1 MGTRYRQRVIRRW
14 VGTVIA
20 VGLVAAV
27 SLGIRIGLVPE
38 SEVQAATLAVPA
50 EPGPS
55 GDAFYTAPTPLP
67 TGRPGDILRWRPS
80 VALLNVLNANA
91 WEVMYLSTNA
101 LGKRDAV
108 TGMVIVPK
116 GIEAA
121 EAPIVGFGVGTQGP
135 AFKCTPSKAIR
146 RGLLYDEP
154 AVNDSIGSGFAVA
167 ITDYEGYGPH
177 TTPTYMTGQSMGP
190 AVIDMVRAAQRLP
203 AAHLSRTAKVIFQ
216 GYSQGG
222 GGALWA
228 AEKQPAYAPELNLV
242 GAVAGGVPAD
252 LGEVAKGLDGQ
263 VGYGFL
269 LFAAMGLDAAYPD
282 LKLNSFL
289 NDAGRAEI
297 AKAKADYC
305 APELLLK
312 EAFAEVGDFTTSNP
326 LSTSQWKARI
336 AQNRL
341 GASPP
346 KVPVLQYHA
355 KQDEIVKLPQAD
367 ALHKVYCAKGVRL
380 QFNTILSDHLTG
392 IMTGNKAA
400 HQWIVKRFHDDP
412 APSNC

>member
-1 MGTRYRQRVIRRW
+1 VGTRYRQRVIRQW
-14 VGTVIA
+14 AGAAIGVGS
-20 VGLVAAV
+20 VAAV
-27 SLGIRIGLVPE
+27 SLGMGIGMVPE

-55 GDAFYTAPTPLP
+55 GDAFYTVPSPLP
-67 TGRPGDILRWRPS
+67 NGRPGDILRWRPS
-80 VALLNVLNANA
+80 IALLNVLNANA

-101 LGKRDAV
+101 AGKRDAV

-116 GIEAA
+116 GVEAA
-121 EAPIVGFGVGTQGP
+121 KAPIVGFGVGTQGP
-135 AFKCTPSKAIR
+135 AFKCTPSKSIQ

-154 AVNDSIGSGFAVA
+154 AINDSISSGFAVA
-167 ITDYEGYGPH
+167 MTNYEGYSPH

-203 AAHLSRTAKVIFQ
+203 ATHLSRAAKVIFQ

-252 LGEVAKGLDGQ
+252 LGEVAEGLDGRI
-263 VGYGFL
+263 GAGFL
-269 LFAAMGLDAAYPD
+269 VFAAMGLDAAYPD

-312 EAFAEVGDFTTSNP
+312 EAFGEIGDFTTSNP
-326 LSTSQWKARI
+326 LNTSRWKARI

-355 KQDEIVKLPQAD
+355 RLDEIVKLSQAET
-367 ALHKVYCAKGVRL
+367 LHKVYCAKGVRL

-392 IMTGNKAA
+392 VITGNKAA
-400 HQWIVKRFHDDP
+400 HQWIVNRFHGAP